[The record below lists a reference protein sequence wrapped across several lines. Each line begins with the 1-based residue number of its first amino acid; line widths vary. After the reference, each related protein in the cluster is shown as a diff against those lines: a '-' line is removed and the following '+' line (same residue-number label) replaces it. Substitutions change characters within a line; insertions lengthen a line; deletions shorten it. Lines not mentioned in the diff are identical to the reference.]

1 MLNLAEYRQRPALLA
16 DWLPWAGLVAP
27 GVVLNKDGSFQRTFQ
42 FRGPDLDS
50 ATQGELIATSA
61 RQNNALRRTGSGWA
75 FYIEAERMRASS
87 YPQSSFPEPLSWLV
101 DEERRAAFEE
111 SDGHFESVY
120 HFTLQHLPPQE
131 SRARAAGML
140 YENRPT
146 EGVDWRGRLDSFVA
160 ETDRVF
166 DLLDGVMPE
175 IAWLDDSQTLTY
187 LHATVSTRR
196 YRVGVP
202 DVPFH
207 IDALLADAALVGG
220 LAPMLGDQH
229 LRVVSVRGFPT
240 STWPGILDDL
250 NRLGFAYRWSTR
262 FLCLDKAEAERELG
276 RLRRQWFAK
285 RKNVIALLR
294 ETIFQQ
300 ESPLVDT
307 DASNKAADADA
318 ALQEL
323 GSDQVAFGYLTATVT
338 VLDADPAVADE
349 KLRMVERVIQGRGFV
364 TIPETLN
371 AVDAWLSSVPGNA
384 YANVRQP
391 IVSTLNLAHMMPM
404 SAVWAGPEKNEHLDG
419 PPLIV
424 TRTDGATPFRL
435 VTHIG
440 DVGHTLVA
448 GPTGM
453 GKSVLLAILAMQFRR
468 YFGSRIFAFDM
479 GRSMRATIFG
489 LGGEHYDL
497 GADGGIAFQ
506 PLARIA
512 HEGYRTWAAEWV
524 EGRLLHEGVTVGPDE
539 KAAIWSAL
547 RSLAG
552 APVEQRT
559 MTGLSVLLQ
568 FNALRQALAP
578 YVLGGAH
585 GKLLDADHD
594 RLGMADVQ
602 GFEMEEL
609 MHSPAAVQAVLR
621 YLFARFDERFDGAPT
636 LLILDEAW
644 LFLNEPSFAARI
656 RQWLKTLRKKN
667 VSVIFA
673 TQSLADIKDS
683 TIAPAIIESC
693 ASRIFLPN
701 PQATEP
707 QIRTIYEGFG
717 LSSRQIE
724 IVATAQ
730 PKRDYYYQSRLGNRL
745 FDLDLGPVAGGGGGG
760 GARLMSFRY
769 IGILQT
775 LGERQ
780 HRGGQFV
787 GVYDLPEAFV
797 HVEQRV
803 HALGHGERGFLFHF
817 AQRGDVV
824 VGRGQS
830 YAFEHRGRE
839 LHGRSRR
846 HHDRGRVVVALLA
859 VLREHVERDCGMRIA
874 QIAVFVVDVAQR
886 VGVIVLQRIAAP
898 ERFAYLAQA
907 FAADVIA
914 ACGAQFVHPGAH
926 GVAVAACEL
935 EQQTL
940 EIGRDEYVHGR
951 GRRFDELAVERV
963 HSGIQEI
970 CQHFVVVGRAYK
982 LANGQT
988 HEFGVVRR
996 EYVAEVARRHAEI
1009 HFVAVLDLS
1018 GRKQIGVCREIISHL
1033 GSEPAEVDGVGARHL
1048 AAGRGELF
1056 FKLRVA
1062 ERFLDR
1068 RLRVVEI
1075 AAHRHHFDVVAE
1087 RGNHL
1092 TALGVADTAVGIE
1105 HYHRRAVHAR
1115 KAFER
1120 GLAGV
1125 AARGYGNKAGF
1136 LLPRLGFERGHEQRK
1151 HGQRHVLEGVR
1162 PAVPQFE
1169 HVQPAVQL
1177 DLGRGVAVERRVSA
1191 ARDVEQFVLRQF
1203 VEKFRHD
1210 EGGTLGV
1217 IHIRHPLDILAAH
1230 RRERFG
1236 NVQSAVGSQ
1245 PGEHRGRARNGQLVV
1260 SGRSV
1265 IHKVLVTD
1273 IFSGI
1278 WEACRRS
1285 RKRRCPRRDFRTG
1298 LPVR

>member
-27 GVVLNKDGSFQRTFQ
+27 GVVLNKDGSFQRTAR

-61 RQNNALRRTGSGWA
+61 RLNNALRRMGSGWA
-75 FYIEAERMRASS
+75 LFIEAERRAAAD
-87 YPQSSFPEPLSWLV
+87 YPHSAFPEPLSWLV
-101 DEERRAAFEE
+101 DEERRATFEE
-111 SDGHFESVY
+111 SGNHFESSYHLTLVY
-120 HFTLQHLPPQE
+120 LPPEE

-146 EGVDWRGRLDSFVA
+146 EGVDWRERLAAFMA

-175 IAWLDDSQTLTY
+175 IAWLDDGQTLTY
-187 LHATVSTRR
+187 LHATISTRR
-196 YRVGVP
+196 YRVGLP
-202 DVPFH
+202 EVPFH
-207 IDALLADAALVGG
+207 IDALLTDCALVGG
-220 LAPMLGDQH
+220 LAPMLGEQH
-229 LRVVSVRGFPT
+229 LRVMSVRGFPT

-338 VLDADPAVADE
+338 VLDADPAVVDE

-391 IVSTLNLAHMMPM
+391 IVSTLNLAHMMPV
-404 SAVWAGPEKNEHLDG
+404 SAVWAGPEKNDHLDG
-419 PPLIV
+419 SPLIV

-453 GKSVLLAILAMQFRR
+453 GKSVLLATLAMQFRR
-468 YFGSRIFAFDM
+468 YRGSRIFAFDM
-479 GRSMRATIFG
+479 GRSMRATILG

-497 GADGGIAFQ
+497 GTDGEIAFQ
-506 PLARIA
+506 PLARIDR
-512 HEGYRTWAAEWV
+512 ESYRTWAAEWI
-524 EGRLLHEGVTVGPDE
+524 EGRLLHEGVAVGPDE

-547 RSLAG
+547 GSLAG

-568 FNALRQALAP
+568 SNALRQALAP

-602 GFEMEEL
+602 CFEMEEL
-609 MHSPAAVQAVLR
+609 MYSKAAVMAVLH

-644 LFLNEPSFAARI
+644 LFLDDPVFAARI

-683 TIAPAIIESC
+683 SIAPAIIESC

-707 QIRTIYEGFG
+707 QIRAIYEGFG
-717 LSSRQIE
+717 LNSRQIE

-730 PKRDYYYQSRLGNRL
+730 PKRDYYYQSRLGNRV
-745 FDLDLGPVAGGGGGG
+745 FDLDLGPATLAFAGASTPQDQRDIDRVLLDAGVPGFA
-760 GARLMSFRY
+760 GAWLR
-769 IGILQT
+769 
-775 LGERQ
+775 
-780 HRGGQFV
+780 HRGL
-787 GVYDLPEAFV
+787 DW
-797 HVEQRV
+797 
-803 HALGHGERGFLFHF
+803 
-817 AQRGDVV
+817 
-824 VGRGQS
+824 
-830 YAFEHRGRE
+830 
-839 LHGRSRR
+839 
-846 HHDRGRVVVALLA
+846 
-859 VLREHVERDCGMRIA
+859 
-874 QIAVFVVDVAQR
+874 
-886 VGVIVLQRIAAP
+886 
-898 ERFAYLAQA
+898 
-907 FAADVIA
+907 AADLLPS
-914 ACGAQFVHPGAH
+914 FP
-926 GVAVAACEL
+926 
-935 EQQTL
+935 
-940 EIGRDEYVHGR
+940 
-951 GRRFDELAVERV
+951 
-963 HSGIQEI
+963 
-970 CQHFVVVGRAYK
+970 
-982 LANGQT
+982 
-988 HEFGVVRR
+988 
-996 EYVAEVARRHAEI
+996 
-1009 HFVAVLDLS
+1009 
-1018 GRKQIGVCREIISHL
+1018 
-1033 GSEPAEVDGVGARHL
+1033 
-1048 AAGRGELF
+1048 
-1056 FKLRVA
+1056 
-1062 ERFLDR
+1062 
-1068 RLRVVEI
+1068 
-1075 AAHRHHFDVVAE
+1075 
-1087 RGNHL
+1087 
-1092 TALGVADTAVGIE
+1092 
-1105 HYHRRAVHAR
+1105 
-1115 KAFER
+1115 
-1120 GLAGV
+1120 GLAPGSL
-1125 AARGYGNKAGF
+1125 RTTD
-1136 LLPRLGFERGHEQRK
+1136 H
-1151 HGQRHVLEGVR
+1151 
-1162 PAVPQFE
+1162 PQE
-1169 HVQPAVQL
+1169 SL
-1177 DLGRGVAVERRVSA
+1177 S
-1191 ARDVEQFVLRQF
+1191 
-1203 VEKFRHD
+1203 
-1210 EGGTLGV
+1210 
-1217 IHIRHPLDILAAH
+1217 
-1230 RRERFG
+1230 
-1236 NVQSAVGSQ
+1236 
-1245 PGEHRGRARNGQLVV
+1245 
-1260 SGRSV
+1260 
-1265 IHKVLVTD
+1265 
-1273 IFSGI
+1273 
-1278 WEACRRS
+1278 
-1285 RKRRCPRRDFRTG
+1285 
-1298 LPVR
+1298 